1 MNRITKQILEFKCER
16 IRRETGLNIGIH
28 YFNDTQRIVLY
39 GVRSKGNSGCKD
51 ISFCGSKKEIGIA
64 LDAAY
69 NIILE
74 MKYAGN
80 DYRLDDIES

>member
-39 GVRSKGNSGCKD
+39 GVRYKGNSGCKD
-51 ISFCGSKKEIGIA
+51 ISFCGTKKELGNA
-64 LDAAY
+64 LDTAY

-74 MKYAGN
+74 MKYA
-80 DYRLDDIES
+80 DDKYRLDD

>member
-16 IRRETGLNIGIH
+16 IRRETGLNIGVQ

-51 ISFCGSKKEIGIA
+51 ISFCGSKKELGTA
-64 LDAAY
+64 LDTAY

-74 MKYAGN
+74 MKYAN
-80 DYRLDDIES
+80 DTYRLDDNE

>member
-1 MNRITKQILEFKCER
+1 MKGITKNILEFKCER
-16 IRRETGLNIGIH
+16 IRRETGLNIGVH

-51 ISFCGSKKEIGIA
+51 ISFCGSKKELGNA

-74 MKYAGN
+74 MKYAN
-80 DYRLDDIES
+80 DTYRLEKEDE

>member
-51 ISFCGSKKEIGIA
+51 ISLCGSKKELGNA

-74 MKYAGN
+74 MKYA
-80 DYRLDDIES
+80 DDTYRLDD

>member
-1 MNRITKQILEFKCER
+1 MNRITKDILEFKCEC
-16 IRRETGLNIGIH
+16 IRKETGLNIGIH

-51 ISFCGSKKEIGIA
+51 ISLCGSKKELGNT
-64 LDAAY
+64 LDTAY

-74 MKYAGN
+74 MKYA
-80 DYRLDDIES
+80 DDTYRLDD

>member
-1 MNRITKQILEFKCER
+1 MSRITKQLLEFKCER

-28 YFNDTQRIVLY
+28 YFNDTQRIVLN
-39 GVRSKGNSGCKD
+39 GVHKKGCSGCKD
-51 ISFCGSKKEIGIA
+51 ISYCGTKKELGNA

-80 DYRLDDIES
+80 EYRLNDNE